1 MRTPIISDS
10 ELVSSYIDGNEKS
23 IEILIK
29 RHKQRIY
36 SFIYSKVLDR
46 DLTEDVFQDTFIKVV
61 RTLKLG
67 NYNEEGKFVSWV
79 MRIAHNLIIDHF
91 RRNKRIPKFEN
102 TYDFDIFSVLSD
114 TSLNAEKT
122 LIKSQIHNDVKK
134 LIECLPNDQKEVL
147 KYRFYNDMSFKEI
160 SEKTGVSI
168 NTSLGRMRYALINL
182 RNIIE
187 KKNLVLTS

>member
-91 RRNKRIPKFEN
+91 R
-102 TYDFDIFSVLSD
+102 SVH
-114 TSLNAEKT
+114 
-122 LIKSQIHNDVKK
+122 SQ
-134 LIECLPNDQKEVL
+134 CL
-147 KYRFYNDMSFKEI
+147 
-160 SEKTGVSI
+160 KTGKIVWGIWGWGPCPQQGGSPGAPLI
-168 NTSLGRMRYALINL
+168 TWDSGYYMLLFNLIHIQSLCTIC
-182 RNIIE
+182 
-187 KKNLVLTS
+187 K